1 MALNF
6 PNTPALEDTY
16 AVGSV
21 TWRWDGTTWQSAQQ
35 GGTNNVNA
43 TTFLALTDTPNTFE
57 TGKWLKE
64 DSGALVWTDAPEFAV
79 TQFNNVTSFPATDVN
94 QAKFAYAIDSGALYY
109 SDGSSWTNNRIVVTD
124 DTTSS
129 DLATLIGTMQKTYT
143 FSVDDFTT
151 GNAQENAVRKLVK
164 LTDNLGNVQK
174 WTLGVAGDGL
184 SISKSTNPT
193 GDDEILLTGQVQ
205 QYTPSIVASAPAAD
219 SILRLTGSGFDTGTQ
234 DLTFRGVDGL
244 TVERVDDSTI
254 QFRSP
259 ASTEYYDDDA
269 KDAAFAALSGGTN
282 TGINYT
288 YDSTNKVINCN
299 VTASGNNNN
308 PVVTYDLTGTNSTTN
323 QAIVQLVPSSG
334 TTDTIEFVG
343 SNGTTVAWDGANAKI
358 SIDST
363 APVNADWTST
373 SGLSQISNKPSDTDL
388 QADWT
393 EVSNTTIGYIK
404 NKPTLVESL
413 GDLNNVDL
421 STAPND
427 QEVLKWVTANNQWEA
442 KPDVSGAGGA
452 TTLSA
457 LSDTV
462 IDAAN
467 LATKTKLQYDTATT
481 KWINVEDTSNVI
493 PSIEDI
499 TATSASIDAN
509 GYGTLDFA
517 NGYKGYVLY
526 KVETDVE
533 AWVRIYCD
541 STSRTNDNVRS
552 EGNDPLP
559 GSGVIA
565 EVRTTPSNN
574 SVLVTPGV
582 MGFNNENP
590 RQPNIFVAINN
601 RSTGASAVQVTLTV
615 LKIGE

>member
-21 TWRWDGTTWQSAQQ
+21 TWRWDGTTWQSSQQ

-143 FSVDDFTT
+143 FAVDDYTT
-151 GNAQENAVRKLVK
+151 GNAQQNAVRKLVK

-388 QADWT
+388 QANWT